1 MPSTNTASSKS
12 AASSLKPSGLVK
24 PISISET
31 EINIMMDEESRY
43 KIGPATKYAQ
53 DFVKRVKRP
62 LTEDDLAHA
71 FSAGK
76 DFGRSTEWQR
86 VDEVTPSPKYNG
98 EQIAVLFEMSRNIYD
113 IKVVKVEDFAQ
124 CIGSRNTDAIP
135 LYWGYLRTI
144 FTHRIKFPK
153 PKKKL

>member
-1 MPSTNTASSKS
+1 
-12 AASSLKPSGLVK
+12 
-24 PISISET
+24 
-31 EINIMMDEESRY
+31 MMDEESRY

-62 LTEDDLAHA
+62 LTVDDLAHA

-113 IKVVKVEDFAQ
+113 KDTEVCPAVSSLDFRHV
-124 CIGSRNTDAIP
+124 IR
-135 LYWGYLRTI
+135 
-144 FTHRIKFPK
+144 
-153 PKKKL
+153 KLFCNFATVF